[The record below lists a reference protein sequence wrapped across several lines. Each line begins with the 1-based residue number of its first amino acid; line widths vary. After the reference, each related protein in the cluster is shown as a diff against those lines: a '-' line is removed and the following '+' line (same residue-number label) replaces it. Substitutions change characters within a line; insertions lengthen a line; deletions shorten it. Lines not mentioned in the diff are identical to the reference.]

1 MNDLAMRNR
10 PKMPLRP
17 VLARALLNR
26 AVPVALAL
34 ALSGCVSLGGGKVP
48 DTLVTLTPTTV
59 APAGAVMS
67 GKADS
72 AIIVLDPETDRRLN
86 VQRIA
91 VQVDDANVAYLKKA
105 LWVERP
111 ARLFRAVLAETIRA
125 KGARLVF
132 EDADT
137 TATGRTRLA
146 GRLLDIGYDARTR
159 AAVVRYDAI
168 LAAPGGMVLT
178 KRFEARVDTV
188 GADPKEV
195 GPALNQAAN
204 EVAKQVAD
212 WVG

>member
-1 MNDLAMRNR
+1 MSMLALNALVTRNR
-10 PKMPLRP
+10 PKMP
-17 VLARALLNR
+17 VRALLKS
-26 AVPVALAL
+26 AAPLALAL
-34 ALSGCVSLGGGKVP
+34 ALSGCLSLGGGKAP

-59 APAGAVMS
+59 APVGMAVS

-72 AIIVLDPETDRRLN
+72 AIIVLDPETDRRLS

-91 VQVDDANVAYLKKA
+91 VQVDDANVAYLQKA

-111 ARLFRAVLAETIRA
+111 ARLLRGLLAETIRA
-125 KGARLVF
+125 KGNRLVF

-137 TATGRTRLA
+137 TATARTRLA
-146 GRLLDIGYDARTR
+146 GRLLDMGYDARSR

-168 LAAPGGMVLT
+168 LAAPGGMVST
-178 KRFEARVDTV
+178 KRFEARVDNV
-188 GADPKEV
+188 AADPKEV

-204 EVAKQVAD
+204 DVAKQVAD